1 MASEK
6 ERSGTGTGKHVHVL
20 CFQRHTEML
29 ANLLSESA
37 QGVLHACREPGCP
50 ARYDS
55 SRGYFIDG
63 NSVENTER
71 EITPRVTCSV
81 DGQPMY
87 LAEVMPE
94 RKSFRLW
101 KCPECNE
108 TRTNEETSGG
118 LEKKWERKLYVSLSA
133 QIVKTS
139 GLSRLVR
146 LCPQLHPSGQFQTYS
161 KPSLGHALAVDEP
174 RL

>member
-1 MASEK
+1 MASEQ
-6 ERSGTGTGKHVHVL
+6 ERLGTGTGKHVHVL
-20 CFQRHTEML
+20 CFQHHTEML

-37 QGVLHACREPGCP
+37 QGVLYACREPGCP
-50 ARYDS
+50 VRYDS

-63 NSVENTER
+63 NSVETIER

-108 TRTNEETSGG
+108 TRTNGETWDGF
-118 LEKKWERKLYVSLSA
+118 EKKMGA
-133 QIVKTS
+133 
-139 GLSRLVR
+139 
-146 LCPQLHPSGQFQTYS
+146 
-161 KPSLGHALAVDEP
+161 
-174 RL
+174 